1 MQPDKPILILI
12 GGING
17 AGKTTFFYEQ
27 IKPFLDKSGRNYP
40 FVNADEMEKAKYPNE
55 VGQHSLEMGKLAAK
69 IRNQYLEA
77 GQSFVT
83 ETVFSHESK
92 NQLIH
97 DAQKAGF
104 EVILNHVH
112 VSSAELAYKRVQ
124 DRVGAGGHNVPK
136 DKVFSRYD
144 RTVANIQKASMTADR
159 TYVWDNSRQSGHQGI
174 THQFVMMMSK
184 GTIAKLSNLIP
195 SWAQKMYNTQID
207 KYRKKFQTKSDQDNA
222 KTAPQ
227 KRGLFRSKTDNDRSR

>member
-1 MQPDKPILILI
+1 MQADKPVLILI

-17 AGKTTFFYEQ
+17 AGKTTFFYQQ
-27 IKPFLDKSGRNYP
+27 IKPFLEKYGRHYP
-40 FVNADEMEKAKYPNE
+40 FVNADEMERVKYPNK
-55 VGQHSLEMGKLAAK
+55 VGQHSLEMAKLAVK

-77 GQSFVT
+77 RQSFVT

-92 NQLIH
+92 NQLIY

-104 EVILNHVH
+104 EVILNHLQ

-136 DKVFSRYD
+136 EKVFSRYD
-144 RTVANIQKASMTADR
+144 RTIVNIQKASITADH

-174 THQFVMMMSK
+174 THQFVMMMNK
-184 GTIAKLSNLIP
+184 GEIVKLSSNTP
-195 SWAQKMYNTQID
+195 SWAQKLYSAQIN
-207 KYRKKFQTKSDQDNA
+207 KYHKIF
-222 KTAPQ
+222 
-227 KRGLFRSKTDNDRSR
+227 